1 MYPKTLRKIV
11 RDFYIRNKMS
21 IRCISKIFQISKS
34 TISRWIL
41 NKNKETEKNNKYN
54 YEEICLKINLMI
66 EKDCYIKLLDIH
78 KKMKEEYNINISKTA
93 IHNCIKKNK
102 ISYKRVCKKFY
113 GKNKDELK
121 VKQEEF
127 RKKIKKI
134 SNKNIICID
143 ESGFMTNECPIYG
156 YSKKGKKIISYEKSN
171 PIKYSLLMA
180 ITNKGILE
188 YEIHKEN
195 INGEKYFLFI
205 RNKILPYA
213 KNKYI
218 LADNI
223 GFHKSKKVIEE
234 MKENKSKALFIPPY
248 SPEFNSIENVFSIIK
263 SKFRYAL
270 SGSNNKKDESVKIL
284 KTIIEEMKNTNFE
297 NIYKNVKKQ

>member
-1 MYPKTLRKIV
+1 MYLKTLRKIV
-11 RDFYIRNKMS
+11 RDFYRRNNMS
-21 IRCISKIFQISKS
+21 IRKISEIFSIPRS

-41 NKNKETEKNNKYN
+41 NKNIETANKNTNN
-54 YEEICLKINLMI
+54 HEEICLKINLMI

-78 KKMKEEYNINISKTA
+78 KKLKEEHNINISKTA
-93 IHNCIKKNK
+93 IHNCIKKNG
-102 ISYKRVCKKFY
+102 ISYKRVCKKLY
-113 GKNKDELK
+113 GKNLDDLK

-134 SNKNIICID
+134 SDKKIICID
-143 ESGFMTNECPIYG
+143 ESGFMTNDCPIYG

-180 ITNKGILE
+180 ITNKGILS

-195 INGEKYFLFI
+195 INGEKYLSFI
-205 RNKILPYA
+205 KEKIMIYA

-234 MKENKSKALFIPPY
+234 MKVNGSKALFIPPY

-263 SKFRYAL
+263 SKYRYEL
-270 SGSNNKKDESVKIL
+270 SGSKNKKEESVKIL
-284 KTIIEEMKNTNFE
+284 KNIIEKMKNTNFE
-297 NIYKNVKKQ
+297 EIYKNVKKQ